1 MSIDKIIK
9 YKYFYMS
16 LKNMLTWRE
25 MGREIL
31 LSVIMV
37 FSAAGLVYKWL
48 SLYERVD
55 FVIVFLAALLIASLS
70 LFLISVEI
78 RMQAMTEEFQSV
90 KRTIAIS
97 SDELETRI
105 SRALRPE
112 IRELGEKIDSL
123 HRKMFR

>member
-1 MSIDKIIK
+1 
-9 YKYFYMS
+9 
-16 LKNMLTWRE
+16 MLTWKE

-37 FSAAGLVYKWL
+37 FSGAGLVYKWL
-48 SLYERVD
+48 SLYDRVD

-70 LFLISVEI
+70 LFLISVEM
-78 RMQAMTEEFQSV
+78 RMQAMTEEFQNV

-123 HRKMFR
+123 QRKMFR